1 MSSNE
6 AYRLALSKHLG
17 VSEKTIST
25 YWKGR
30 VALYTALKAMGVG
43 SGDEVILPA
52 FTCVVVPN
60 AILYLGATPV
70 YVDID
75 KETLCAKASAV
86 EAKISARTKCILI
99 QNMLGLSSEV
109 NQIVGL
115 AKNKGIYSIEDCT
128 HGFGGTYEGISN
140 GLHTDCSFYSSQWNK
155 PFSTGIGGIL
165 YVKNE
170 TLLPAIENLKKE
182 LKTPSIKN
190 VLVLRTLLFARMYVL
205 KNWSYWFLLR
215 LYRKLSALGLV
226 VGSASKQ
233 EIESIDEPHDY
244 FMGLSDVQAKNG
256 VKALN
261 KLDTVLQIRKKN
273 GHLVNDWMKDH
284 HKYHLTAGILRN
296 HSFLKFPA
304 LVKDRALF
312 LKAAENHK
320 IPMGDWFTSPLHP
333 VQGDLSEWKLS
344 VAEFPNA
351 LEISAQ
357 IVNLPTDLDD
367 MGPLLNFL
375 EQHKNELL

>member
-1 MSSNE
+1 MSSNQ
-6 AYRLALSKHLG
+6 AYRLALSKHLD
-17 VSEKTIST
+17 VAESTIFT

-60 AILYLGATPV
+60 AIMYLGATPV

-75 KETLCAKASAV
+75 KETLCASASAI
-86 EAKISARTKCILI
+86 ESKISPKTKCILI

-109 NQIVGL
+109 DQIVHL
-115 AKNKGIYSIEDCT
+115 AKKKGIYSIEDCT
-128 HGFGGTYEGISN
+128 HGFGGNYKGISN
-140 GLHTDCSFYSSQWNK
+140 GLHTDCAFYSSQWNK

-170 TLLPAIENLKKE
+170 TLIPVIEQLNNDLQ
-182 LKTPSIKN
+182 TPSIKN
-190 VLVLRTLLFARMYVL
+190 VLVLRILLFARTYLL
-205 KNWSYWFLLR
+205 KNWSYWFLLK

-226 VGSASKQ
+226 VGSSSKQ
-233 EIESIDEPHDY
+233 EIESIHQPEHY
-244 FMGLSDVQAKNG
+244 FMGLSVVQAKKG
-256 VKALN
+256 VQAL
-261 KLDTVLQIRKKN
+261 KQIDAVLKKRKKN
-273 GHLVNDWMKDH
+273 GKTINDWMRNND
-284 HKYHLTAGILRN
+284 KYHLNSGLLPD

-304 LVKDRALF
+304 LVKNRVLF

-357 IVNLPTDLDD
+357 IVNLPTDLYD
-367 MGPLLNFL
+367 MGPLLDFL
-375 EQHKNELL
+375 EKNKNELL

>member
-1 MSSNE
+1 MTTNE
-6 AYRLALSKHLG
+6 AYRLSLSKHLG

-43 SGDEVILPA
+43 PGDEVILPA

-70 YVDID
+70 YVDIA
-75 KETLCAKASAV
+75 KETLCASASAV
-86 EAKISARTKCILI
+86 ESKISPKTKCVLI

-109 NQIVGL
+109 DQIVDL
-115 AKNKGIYSIEDCT
+115 AKKKGIYSVEDCT
-128 HGFGGTYEGISN
+128 HGFGGSYQGIAN
-140 GLHTDCSFYSSQWNK
+140 GLKTDCAFYSSQWNK

-170 TLLPAIENLKKE
+170 SIIHTVEELHKE
-182 LKTPSIKN
+182 LKAPSLKN
-190 VLVLRTLLFARMYVL
+190 VLVLRILLFSRTYLL

-226 VGSASKQ
+226 VGSSSKQ
-233 EIESIDEPHDY
+233 EIESIHEPEHY
-244 FMGLSDVQAKNG
+244 FMGLSGVQAKKGVQALKQIDAVLKKRKQNG
-256 VKALN
+256 K
-261 KLDTVLQIRKKN
+261 TI
-273 GHLVNDWMKDH
+273 NDWMRNND
-284 HKYHLTAGILRN
+284 KYHLNSGLLPD

-304 LVKDRALF
+304 LVKDRVLF

-367 MGPLLNFL
+367 MGPLLDFL